1 MKFLRSFNQALVE
14 AVDYYKAIDPRLA
27 KRFVDAVDEAQ
38 KSIDAFP
45 KIGRL
50 IKNGRECLLRDF
62 PYSFCYQE
70 ELDGNLVASTL
81 FHYKKSGERIS
92 Q

>member
-1 MKFLRSFNQALVE
+1 MKFLRSFNQALVK
-14 AVDYYKAIDPRLA
+14 AVDYYKAIDPKLA
-27 KRFVDAVDEAQ
+27 NRFVDAVDAAV
-38 KSIDAFP
+38 KSVIEFP
-45 KIGRL
+45 RIGRQ
-50 IKNGRECLLRDF
+50 IKNGREYLLKGF

-70 ELDGNLVASTL
+70 DFEGNLAASTL